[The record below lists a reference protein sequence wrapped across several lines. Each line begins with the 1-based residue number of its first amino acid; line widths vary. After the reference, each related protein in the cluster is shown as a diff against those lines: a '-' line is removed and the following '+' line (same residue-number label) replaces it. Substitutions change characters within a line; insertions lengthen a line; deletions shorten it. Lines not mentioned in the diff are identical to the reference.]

1 MRGVRSSPATCCW
14 ATTSTRCAG
23 SRPTAPTWRWPGAR
37 RAHLPNRGP
46 RELAAKPRSSRGD
59 SVVIQ
64 RKLEVTY
71 VPFDRTTRV
80 PPGTTLFSAAHWIG
94 LPIDST
100 CGGRGTCGKCKVQ
113 VVKGLA
119 DAETADHRQLRPQEI
134 ADGWRLS
141 CQARIYEDMVC
152 EVPQLLRVP
161 KAATMGLGRLD
172 ILDPNVRKVYLELS
186 QPSLEDQR
194 SDVARLKDA
203 LTDEGHDMVAGVAVL
218 RTLPPV
224 FREAG
229 FRVTAVLAGEHLVA
243 VEPGDTTSEC
253 YGVAFDVGTTTLVG
267 TLMNLRTGM
276 AASVLSTLNGQA
288 PFGADVISRISH
300 GMNGPGAIQELQEAV
315 VTTMNTILDEL
326 YRESGVLPAQTYEAV
341 VVGNV
346 TMLHLLLGIDP
357 TPLSMSPFTP
367 AFMDQL
373 SVEARELG
381 LRIHPHGYVQ
391 TLPALGAYVG
401 ADIVAGVLA
410 TGIVREDKLRVFVD
424 VGTNGEIVL
433 GTAQRALATAAPA
446 GPAFE
451 GSQIKC
457 GMRATVG
464 AIEGVQLGDRV
475 ELQIIG
481 GDVPAEGICGSG
493 LVDAVAQLL
502 LAGLMDHSGRLKLP
516 GDVPDHP
523 LADRLIDI
531 DGMRAFLLADGVFLT
546 QRDIRELQFAK
557 GSIATGIKVLMD
569 ILRVTAGDLDEVL
582 LGGSFGS
589 YLNPESAKVIGLV
602 PPVDVD
608 RIIAVGNSAGEG
620 AKIALLSYRE
630 RQVAF
635 ELPSRIEYVE
645 LSGRTDFNDSF
656 ISVLGFPQLETVS

>member
-1 MRGVRSSPATCCW
+1 MIA
-14 ATTSTRCAG
+14 
-23 SRPTAPTWRWPGAR
+23 
-37 RAHLPNRGP
+37 
-46 RELAAKPRSSRGD
+46 
-59 SVVIQ
+59 

-71 VPFDRTTRV
+71 LPYERTTRV
-80 PPGTTLFSAAHWIG
+80 PAGTTVFSAAHWIG

-100 CGGRGTCGKCKVQ
+100 CGGRGTCGKCKVR
-113 VVKGLA
+113 VVEGSP
-119 DAETADHRQLRPQEI
+119 DASSADHRLLRPQEI

-141 CQARIYEDMVC
+141 CQAPIYEDMTC

-161 KAATMGLGRLD
+161 KAATMGLGRLV

-186 QPSLEDQR
+186 EPSLHDQR

-203 LTDEGHDMVAGVAVL
+203 LTVEGHDMAAGVAVL
-218 RTLPPV
+218 RTLPGV

-243 VEPGDTTSEC
+243 VEPGDTTGEC

-276 AASVLSTLNGQA
+276 AASVQSTLNGQA
-288 PFGADVISRISH
+288 QFGADVISRISH
-300 GMNGPGAIQELQEAV
+300 GMNGPEAIVELRDAV
-315 VTTMNTILDEL
+315 VATMNAILDEL
-326 YRESGVLPAQTYEAV
+326 YAETGVTPAATYEAV

-346 TMLHLLLGIDP
+346 TMLHLLLGVDP

-373 SVEARELG
+373 SVDARDVG
-381 LRIHPHGYVQ
+381 LRIHPQGYVQ

-401 ADIVAGVLA
+401 ADIVGGVLA
-410 TGIVREDKLRVFVD
+410 TGVVREDKLRVFVD

-433 GTAQRALATAAPA
+433 GNAQRALATAAPA

-451 GSQIKC
+451 GSQIRC
-457 GMRATVG
+457 GMRATSG
-464 AIEGVQLGDRV
+464 AIEGVTLGDRV
-475 ELQIIG
+475 ELQVIG
-481 GDVPAEGICGSG
+481 GDVAPQGICGSG

-502 LAGLMDHSGRLKLP
+502 MTGLMDHSGRLKLAE
-516 GDVPDHP
+516 DVPHHP
-523 LADRLIDI
+523 LRDRLIDV
-531 DGMRAFLLADGVFLT
+531 DGVRAFLLADGVYLT

-569 ILRVTAGDLDEVL
+569 ILGVAAGDLDEVL

-589 YLNPESAKVIGLV
+589 YLNPESAKIIGLV

-645 LSGRTDFNDSF
+645 LSGRSDFNDSF
-656 ISVLGFPQLETVS
+656 ISVLGFPQLQGVL

>member
-1 MRGVRSSPATCCW
+1 M
-14 ATTSTRCAG
+14 
-23 SRPTAPTWRWPGAR
+23 
-37 RAHLPNRGP
+37 
-46 RELAAKPRSSRGD
+46 
-59 SVVIQ
+59 IQ

-71 VPFDRTTRV
+71 LPFDRTTRV

-100 CGGRGTCGKCKVQ
+100 CGGRGTCGKCKVR
-113 VVKGLA
+113 VIKGIA

-134 ADGWRLS
+134 EDGWRLS
-141 CQARIYEDMVC
+141 CQARIHEDMTC

-161 KAATMGLGRLD
+161 KAATMGLGRLV
-172 ILDPNVRKVYLELS
+172 ILDPNVRKLYFELS
-186 QPSLEDQR
+186 EPTLEDQR
-194 SDVARLKDA
+194 SDIARLRDA
-203 LTDEGHDMVAGVAVL
+203 LTVEGHDMVAGVSVL
-218 RTLPPV
+218 RTLPGV
-224 FREAG
+224 FREAN
-229 FRVTAVLAGEHLVA
+229 FHVTAVLSGEQLIA
-243 VEPGDTTSEC
+243 VEPGDTTGEC

-276 AASVLSTLNGQA
+276 AAAVISTLNGQA

-300 GMNGPGAIQELQEAV
+300 GMNGPDAIHELQLAV
-315 VTTMNTILDEL
+315 LSTMNTVLAGL
-326 YRESGVLPAQTYEAV
+326 YRDAGVSPLQTYEAV

-346 TMLHLLLGIDP
+346 TMLHLLLGVDP

-367 AFMDQL
+367 AFMEQL
-373 SVEARELG
+373 TVDAGELG
-381 LRIHPHGYVQ
+381 LHIHPQGYVQ

-401 ADIVAGVLA
+401 ADIVAGLLA
-410 TGIVREDKLRVFVD
+410 TSVVREDKLRVFVD

-433 GTAQRALATAAPA
+433 GSAQRALATAAPA

-475 ELQIIG
+475 ELQVIG

-502 LAGLMDHSGRLKLP
+502 LVGLLDHSGRMKSP
-516 GDVPDHP
+516 DDVPGHP
-523 LADRLIDI
+523 LRDRLFDL
-531 DGMRAFLLADGVFLT
+531 DGMRAFRLADGVYLT

-557 GSIATGIKVLMD
+557 GSIAAGIKVLMD
-569 ILRVTAGDLDEVL
+569 ILGVAARDLDEVL

-589 YLNPESAKVIGLV
+589 YLNPESAKIIGLV

-635 ELPSRIEYVE
+635 ELPSRIEYIE
-645 LSGRTDFNDSF
+645 LSSRADFNDSF
-656 ISVLGFPQLETVS
+656 IGVLGFPHLDRSDSPDEPRIALAKTPDSPDYPGLARP

>member
-1 MRGVRSSPATCCW
+1 
-14 ATTSTRCAG
+14 
-23 SRPTAPTWRWPGAR
+23 
-37 RAHLPNRGP
+37 
-46 RELAAKPRSSRGD
+46 
-59 SVVIQ
+59 VIA

-71 VPFDRTTRV
+71 LPFQRTTRV
-80 PPGTTLFSAAHWIG
+80 PAGTTVFSAAHWIG

-100 CGGRGTCGKCKVQ
+100 CGGRGTCGKCKVHI
-113 VVKGLA
+113 VRGLTG
-119 DAETADHRQLRPQEI
+119 AETADHRQLRPQEV

-141 CQARIYEDMVC
+141 CQAHVEDDMTV

-161 KAATMGLGRLD
+161 KAATMGLGRLV
-172 ILDPNVRKVYLELS
+172 ILDPNVRKVYLELGE
-186 QPSLEDQR
+186 PSLHDQR
-194 SDVARLKDA
+194 SDVARLRDA
-203 LTDEGHDMVAGVAVL
+203 LTEEGLDMKVGVGVL
-218 RTLPPV
+218 RTLPQA
-224 FREAG
+224 FRESG
-229 FRVTAVLAGEHLVA
+229 FRVTAVLAGDNLVA
-243 VEPGDTTSEC
+243 VEAGDTTAEC

-300 GMNGPGAIQELQEAV
+300 GMNGHDAIVELQRAV
-315 VTTMNTILDEL
+315 IATMNEILGAL
-326 YRESGVLPAQTYEAV
+326 YRDTGVSPARTYEAV
-341 VVGNV
+341 AVGNV
-346 TMLHLLLGIDP
+346 TMLHLLLGVDP

-367 AFMDQL
+367 AFMDEL
-373 SVEARELG
+373 SFEAREIG
-381 LRIHPHGYVQ
+381 LDIHPNGFVQ

-401 ADIVAGVLA
+401 ADIVGGVLA
-410 TGIVREDKLRVFVD
+410 TGVVREDRLRVFVD

-433 GTAQRALATAAPA
+433 GNAQRALATAAPA

-457 GMRATVG
+457 GMRATSG
-464 AIEGVQLGDRV
+464 AIEGVQLGERV
-475 ELQIIG
+475 ELQVIG

-502 LAGLMDHSGRLKLP
+502 VAGLMEHSGRLRARD
-516 GDVPDHP
+516 DVPGHP
-523 LADRLIDI
+523 LRDRLIEV
-531 DGMRAFLLADGVFLT
+531 DGVRAFLLADGVYLT

-569 ILRVTAGDLDEVL
+569 ILGVSADQLDEVL
-582 LGGSFGS
+582 LAGSFGS
-589 YLNPESAKVIGLV
+589 YLNPESAKIIGLV
-602 PPVDVD
+602 PPVAVE

-635 ELPSRIEYVE
+635 ELPARVEYVE

-656 ISVLGFPQLETVS
+656 ISVLGFPELERVR

>member
-1 MRGVRSSPATCCW
+1 M
-14 ATTSTRCAG
+14 
-23 SRPTAPTWRWPGAR
+23 
-37 RAHLPNRGP
+37 
-46 RELAAKPRSSRGD
+46 
-59 SVVIQ
+59 IQ
-64 RKLEVTY
+64 KKLEVTY
-71 VPFDRTTRV
+71 LPFDRSTRV
-80 PPGTTLFSAAHWIG
+80 PPGTTVFSAAHWIG

-100 CGGRGTCGKCKVQ
+100 CGGSGTCGKCKVR
-113 VVKGLA
+113 VIGSPTEVT
-119 DAETADHRQLRPQEI
+119 TADHRELRQDEI
-134 ADGWRLS
+134 DQGWRLS
-141 CQARIYEDMVC
+141 CQAHVHQDMTC

-161 KAATMGLGRLD
+161 KAATMGLGRLV
-172 ILDPNVRKVYLELS
+172 ILDPNVRKVYFELAE
-186 QPSLEDQR
+186 PSMHDQR
-194 SDVARLKDA
+194 SDVARLREA
-203 LTDEGHDMVAGVAVL
+203 LTVEGHDMVAGVAVL
-218 RTLPPV
+218 RTLPQV

-229 FRVTAVLAGEHLVA
+229 FKVTAVLAGEHLVA
-243 VEPGDTTSEC
+243 VEPGDTTGEC

-300 GMNGPGAIQELQEAV
+300 GMNGPEAIQELQEAV
-315 VTTMNTILDEL
+315 IGTMNTILAEL
-326 YRESGVLPAQTYEAV
+326 YRDTGVSPQQTYEAV

-346 TMLHLLLGIDP
+346 TMLHLLFGIDP
-357 TPLSMSPFTP
+357 TPLWMAPFTP
-367 AFMDQL
+367 AFMDEL
-373 SVEARELG
+373 SIEAREVG
-381 LRIHPHGYVQ
+381 LQIHPHGYIQ

-401 ADIVAGVLA
+401 ADIVGGVLA
-410 TGIVREDKLRVFVD
+410 TGVAREDKLRVFVD

-433 GTAQRALATAAPA
+433 GNAQRALATAAPA

-457 GMRATVG
+457 GMRATMG
-464 AIEGVQLGDRV
+464 AIEGVQLGERV
-475 ELQIIG
+475 DLPTIG

-502 LAGLMDHSGRLKLP
+502 LAGLMDHSGRLKMP
-516 GDVPDHP
+516 GDVPGHP
-523 LADRLIDI
+523 LRDRLIDI
-531 DGMRAFLLADGVFLT
+531 DGVRAFLLADGVFLT

-569 ILRVTAGDLDEVL
+569 ILGVTADDLDEVL

>member
-1 MRGVRSSPATCCW
+1 
-14 ATTSTRCAG
+14 
-23 SRPTAPTWRWPGAR
+23 
-37 RAHLPNRGP
+37 
-46 RELAAKPRSSRGD
+46 
-59 SVVIQ
+59 VIA

-71 VPFDRTTRV
+71 LPYDRTTRV
-80 PPGTTLFSAAHWIG
+80 PAGTTVFSAAHWIG

-100 CGGRGTCGKCKVQ
+100 CGGRGTCGKCKVR
-113 VVKGLA
+113 VIEGRP
-119 DAETADHRQLRPQEI
+119 DASGADHRLLRPQEI

-141 CQARIYEDMVC
+141 CQAPIYEDMTC

-161 KAATMGLGRLD
+161 KAATMGLGRLV
-172 ILDPNVRKVYLELS
+172 ILDPNVRKVYLELTE
-186 QPSLEDQR
+186 PSLHDQR

-203 LTDEGHDMVAGVAVL
+203 LTVEGHDMVAGVAVL
-218 RTLPPV
+218 RTLPSV

-243 VEPGDTTSEC
+243 VEPGDTTGDC

-276 AASVLSTLNGQA
+276 AVSVQSTLNGQA

-300 GMNGPGAIQELQEAV
+300 GMNGPEAIVELRDAV
-315 VTTMNTILDEL
+315 VATMNAILDEL
-326 YRESGVLPAQTYEAV
+326 YNETSVTPAKTYEAV
-341 VVGNV
+341 VVGNA
-346 TMLHLLLGIDP
+346 TMLHLLLGVDP

-373 SVEARELG
+373 SIDARDVG
-381 LRIHPHGYVQ
+381 LRIHPQGYVQ

-410 TGIVREDKLRVFVD
+410 TGVVREDKLRVFVD

-433 GTAQRALATAAPA
+433 GSAQRTLATAAPA

-451 GSQIKC
+451 GSQIRC
-457 GMRATVG
+457 GMRATSG
-464 AIEGVQLGDRV
+464 AIEGVTLGDQI
-475 ELQIIG
+475 ELQVIG
-481 GDVPAEGICGSG
+481 GDVAPQGICGSG

-502 LAGLMDHSGRLKLP
+502 LAGLMDHSGRLKLAE
-516 GDVPDHP
+516 DVPGHP
-523 LADRLIDI
+523 LRDRIIDV
-531 DGMRAFLLADGVFLT
+531 DGVRAFLLADGVYLT

-569 ILRVTAGDLDEVL
+569 ILGVTAGELDEVL

-645 LSGRTDFNDSF
+645 LSGRADFNDSF
-656 ISVLGFPQLETVS
+656 ISLLGFPQLEPATR

>member
-1 MRGVRSSPATCCW
+1 MIA
-14 ATTSTRCAG
+14 
-23 SRPTAPTWRWPGAR
+23 
-37 RAHLPNRGP
+37 
-46 RELAAKPRSSRGD
+46 
-59 SVVIQ
+59 

-71 VPFDRTTRV
+71 LPFDRTTRV
-80 PPGTTLFSAAHWIG
+80 PSGTTVFSAAHWIG

-100 CGGRGTCGKCKVQ
+100 CGGRGTCGKCKVR
-113 VVKGLA
+113 VIRGLG
-119 DAETADHRQLRPQEI
+119 DPDTADHRQLRPQEI
-134 ADGWRLS
+134 AEGWRLS
-141 CQARIYEDMVC
+141 CQAQIHEDMTV

-161 KAATMGLGRLD
+161 KAATMGLGRLV
-172 ILDPNVRKVYLELS
+172 ILDPNVRKVYFELS
-186 QPSLEDQR
+186 EPTLHDQR
-194 SDVARLKDA
+194 SDSARLKDA
-203 LTDEGHDMVAGVAVL
+203 LTDEGHDMVAGIAVL
-218 RTLPPV
+218 RTLPQV

-243 VEPGDTTSEC
+243 VEAGDTTGEC

-300 GMNGPGAIQELQEAV
+300 GMNGPDAIAELQAAV
-315 VTTMNTILDEL
+315 VNTMNTILDEL
-326 YRESGVLPAQTYEAV
+326 YRETGVTPQQTYEAV

-346 TMLHLLLGIDP
+346 TMLHLLLGVDP

-373 SVEARELG
+373 TVESREIG

-410 TGIVREDKLRVFVD
+410 TGVVREDRLRVFVD

-433 GTAQRALATAAPA
+433 GSGQRALATAAPA

-464 AIEGVQLGDRV
+464 AIEGVQLGERV
-475 ELQIIG
+475 ELQVIG

-493 LVDAVAQLL
+493 LVDTVAQLL
-502 LAGLMDHSGRLKLP
+502 LAGLMDHSGRLKLRD
-516 GDVPDHP
+516 DVPDHP
-523 LADRLIDI
+523 LGDRLIDV
-531 DGMRAFLLADGVFLT
+531 DGMRAFLLADGVYLT

-569 ILRVTAGDLDEVL
+569 ILGVRAEDLDEVL

-589 YLNPESAKVIGLV
+589 YLNPESARIIGLV
-602 PPVDVD
+602 PPVDVA

-645 LSGRTDFNDSF
+645 LSGRSDFNDSF
-656 ISVLGFPQLETVS
+656 ISVLGFPVLERVG

>member
-1 MRGVRSSPATCCW
+1 MIA
-14 ATTSTRCAG
+14 
-23 SRPTAPTWRWPGAR
+23 
-37 RAHLPNRGP
+37 
-46 RELAAKPRSSRGD
+46 
-59 SVVIQ
+59 

-71 VPFDRTTRV
+71 QPFDRTTRV
-80 PPGTTLFSAAHWIG
+80 PAGTTVFSAAHWIG

-100 CGGRGTCGKCKVQ
+100 CGGRGTCGKCKVRI
-113 VVKGLA
+113 VRGLT

-134 ADGWRLS
+134 VDGWRLS
-141 CQARIYEDMVC
+141 CQAHVHEDMTV

-161 KAATMGLGRLD
+161 KAATMGLGRLV
-172 ILDPNVRKVYLELS
+172 ILDPNVRKVYLELAE
-186 QPSLEDQR
+186 PSLDDQR
-194 SDVARLKDA
+194 SDLARLKDA
-203 LTDEGHDMVAGVAVL
+203 LTAEGLDMTASVAVL
-218 RTLPPV
+218 RMLPQV
-224 FREAG
+224 FREAA
-229 FRVTAVLAGEHLVA
+229 FKVTAVLAGDHLVA
-243 VEPGDTTSEC
+243 VEPGDTTGEC

-276 AASVLSTLNGQA
+276 AASVRSTLNGQA
-288 PFGADVISRISH
+288 PFGADVITRISH
-300 GMNGPGAIQELQEAV
+300 GMNGPDAIGELQSAV
-315 VTTMNTILDEL
+315 LTTMNSVLAEL
-326 YRESGVLPAQTYEAV
+326 YRETGVSPARTYEAV

-346 TMLHLLLGIDP
+346 TMLHLLLGVDP
-357 TPLSMSPFTP
+357 SPLSMSPFTP
-367 AFMDQL
+367 TFMD
-373 SVEARELG
+373 ELTVPSSEVG
-381 LRIHPHGYVQ
+381 LQIHPHGYVQ

-410 TGIVREDKLRVFVD
+410 TGVVREDRLRVFVD

-433 GTAQRALATAAPA
+433 GSATRALATAAPA

-457 GMRATVG
+457 GMRATTG
-464 AIEGVQLGDRV
+464 AIEGVQLTDRV
-475 ELQIIG
+475 ELQVIG
-481 GDVPAEGICGSG
+481 GDVRPEGICGSG

-502 LAGLMDHSGRLKLP
+502 LAGLMEHSGRLRLAE
-516 GDVPDHP
+516 DVPDHP
-523 LADRLIDI
+523 LRDRLIDV
-531 DGMRAFLLADGVFLT
+531 DGMRAFLLADGVYLT

-569 ILRVTAGDLDEVL
+569 ILGVSAQDLDEVL
-582 LGGSFGS
+582 LAGSFGS

-602 PPVDVD
+602 PPIDVD

-645 LSGRTDFNDSF
+645 LSGRPDFNDSF
-656 ISVLGFPQLETVS
+656 ISVLGFPALSPSVGLRPTPPHQVGRSW

>member
-1 MRGVRSSPATCCW
+1 MIA
-14 ATTSTRCAG
+14 
-23 SRPTAPTWRWPGAR
+23 
-37 RAHLPNRGP
+37 
-46 RELAAKPRSSRGD
+46 
-59 SVVIQ
+59 
-64 RKLEVTY
+64 RKLEVNY
-71 VPFDRTTRV
+71 LPFDRTTRV
-80 PPGTTLFSAAHWIG
+80 PPGTTVFSAAHWIG

-100 CGGRGTCGKCKVQ
+100 CGGRGTCGKCKVR
-113 VVKGLA
+113 VLRGLA
-119 DAETADHRQLRPQEI
+119 DPETADHRQLRPQEI
-134 ADGWRLS
+134 DEGWRLS
-141 CQARIYEDMVC
+141 CQAHIYEDMTV

-161 KAATMGLGRLD
+161 KAATMGLGRLV
-172 ILDPNVRKVYLELS
+172 ILDPNVRKVFLELAE
-186 QPSLEDQR
+186 PSLHDQR

-203 LTDEGHDMVAGVAVL
+203 LTAEGHDMVAGVSVL
-218 RTLPPV
+218 RTVPQV

-243 VEPGDTTSEC
+243 IEPGDTTGDC
-253 YGVAFDVGTTTLVG
+253 YGVAFDVGTTTVVG
-267 TLMNLRTGM
+267 TLMNLRSGM

-300 GMNGPGAIQELQEAV
+300 GMNGPEAIDELQQAV

-326 YRESGVLPAQTYEAV
+326 YRETGVAPRQTYEAV

-346 TMLHLLLGIDP
+346 TMLHLLLGVDP
-357 TPLSMSPFTP
+357 SPLSMSPFTP

-373 SVEARELG
+373 NVEAREVG
-381 LRIHPHGYVQ
+381 LHIHPHGYIQ

-410 TGIVREDKLRVFVD
+410 TGVAREDRLRVFVD

-433 GTAQRALATAAPA
+433 GSAQRALATAAPA

-451 GSQIKC
+451 GSQIRC
-457 GMRATVG
+457 GMRATTG
-464 AIEGVQLGDRV
+464 AIEGVTLGDRV
-475 ELQIIG
+475 ELQVIG
-481 GDVPAEGICGSG
+481 GDVRPEGICGSG
-493 LVDAVAQLL
+493 LVDVVAQLL
-502 LAGLMDHSGRLKLP
+502 LTGLMDHSGRLKALD
-516 GDVPDHP
+516 DVPDHP
-523 LADRLIDI
+523 LRDRLIDV
-531 DGMRAFLLADGVFLT
+531 DGVRAFLLADGVYLT

-569 ILRVTAGDLDEVL
+569 ILGVTAGDLDEVL
-582 LGGSFGS
+582 LAGSFGS

-602 PPVDVD
+602 PPLDVD

-645 LSGRTDFNDSF
+645 LSGRSDFNDSF
-656 ISVLGFPQLETVS
+656 ISVLGFPQLERVR

>member
-1 MRGVRSSPATCCW
+1 
-14 ATTSTRCAG
+14 
-23 SRPTAPTWRWPGAR
+23 
-37 RAHLPNRGP
+37 
-46 RELAAKPRSSRGD
+46 
-59 SVVIQ
+59 VIQ
-64 RKLEVTY
+64 RKLEVVY
-71 VPFDRTTRV
+71 LPFERTTRV
-80 PPGTTLFSAAHWIG
+80 PPGTTVFSAAHWIG

-100 CGGRGTCGKCKVQ
+100 CGGRGTCGKCKVR
-113 VVKGLA
+113 VIRGVA

-134 ADGWRLS
+134 AEGWRLS
-141 CQARIYEDMVC
+141 CQARIHEDMTV

-161 KAATMGLGRLD
+161 KAATMGLGRLV
-172 ILDPNVRKVYLELS
+172 ILDPNVRKVYFELAE
-186 QPSLEDQR
+186 PSMHDQR
-194 SDVARLKDA
+194 SDVARLKEA
-203 LTDEGHDMVAGVAVL
+203 LTEEGHDMVASVAVL

-224 FREAG
+224 LREAG
-229 FRVTAVLAGEHLVA
+229 FKVTAVLSGEHLVA
-243 VEPGDTTSEC
+243 VEAGDTTGEC
-253 YGVAFDVGTTTLVG
+253 YGVAFDVGTTTVVG
-267 TLMNLRTGM
+267 TLMNLGTGM

-300 GMNGPGAIQELQEAV
+300 GMNGPDAIRELQEAV
-315 VTTMNTILDEL
+315 ASTMNSILAEL
-326 YRESGVLPAQTYEAV
+326 YRETGVSPSRTYEAV

-346 TMLHLLLGIDP
+346 TMLHLLLGVDP
-357 TPLSMSPFTP
+357 SPLSMSPFTP
-367 AFMDQL
+367 AFMD
-373 SVEARELG
+373 ELIVPASEVG
-381 LRIHPHGYVQ
+381 LNIHPHGYVQ

-410 TGIVREDKLRVFVD
+410 TGVVREDRLRVFVD

-433 GTAQRALATAAPA
+433 GSAQRALATAAPA

-464 AIEGVQLGDRV
+464 AIEGVQLTDRV
-475 ELQIIG
+475 ELQVIG
-481 GDVPAEGICGSG
+481 GDVRPEGICGSG

-502 LAGLMDHSGRLKLP
+502 LTGLLDHSGRLKLRE
-516 GDVPDHP
+516 DVPDHP
-523 LADRLIDI
+523 LRDRLIDV
-531 DGMRAFLLADGVFLT
+531 DGVRAFLLADGVYLT

-569 ILRVTAGDLDEVL
+569 ILGVTADDLDAVL
-582 LGGSFGS
+582 LAGSFGS
-589 YLNPESAKVIGLV
+589 YLNPESAKIIGLV

-635 ELPSRIEYVE
+635 ELPSRIEYIE
-645 LSGRTDFNDSF
+645 LSGRSEFNDSF
-656 ISVLGFPQLETVS
+656 VSVLGFPELSPSVGLRPTPPHQVGRS